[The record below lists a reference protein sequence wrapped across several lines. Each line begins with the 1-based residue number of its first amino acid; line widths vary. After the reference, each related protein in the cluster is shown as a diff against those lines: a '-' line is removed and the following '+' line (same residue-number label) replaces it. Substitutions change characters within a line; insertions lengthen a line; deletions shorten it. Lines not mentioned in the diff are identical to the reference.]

1 MALIFD
7 ARNPNEPGVHAI
19 LIGVGSYPY
28 MRPNHPL
35 GQFAPEAGLEDLE
48 SPLHSVEA
56 FAAWLRTDLDIPG
69 TPLRSLRVLGSSP
82 TRTSTFPVG
91 VTTFA
96 NIQREVRA
104 WFDDVDTNA
113 GNLAVFYFIGHGL
126 AAGAK
131 QALLAEDFGSDRH
144 APFDLSL
151 DPDQFASAVRKAK
164 AQRQLFLID
173 ACSREVPLG
182 HDYEAV
188 NPRPIIQA
196 EKHANLPLVK
206 QSFLRASAFGTRAF
220 GRRNGPSLF
229 MEAFLK
235 AMRGGAAVNVGG
247 GRWVVQTD
255 MLRTVLSRLIEQSPD
270 GQGQEVSFGGIN
282 LSSIL
287 HFHQLPGEPLVPVEV
302 TCNPEDFQ
310 RLADLH
316 IDAALHCSA
325 GTWPLNVEVAKGEHD
340 FSAIEP
346 LTAVVHGSA
355 PKEYIHP
362 PFGVVSIPCGETS

>member
-7 ARNPNEPGVHAI
+7 KRSPQEPGVHAI

-28 MRPNHPL
+28 MRSDHPL
-35 GQFAPEAGLEDLE
+35 GQFAPAAGLEDLE
-48 SPLHSVEA
+48 SPLRSVEA
-56 FAAWLRTDLDIPG
+56 LADWLRTDLDVPD

-82 TRTSTFPVG
+82 TRTSLLKVG
-91 VTTFA
+91 TTTFE
-96 NIQREVRA
+96 NIQREIRL
-104 WFDDVDTNA
+104 WFDDVNSHA
-113 GNLAVFYFIGHGL
+113 GNLAVFYFVGHGL

-131 QALLAEDFGSDRH
+131 HALLAEDFGSDIY
-144 APFDLSL
+144 APFEQSL

-173 ACSREVPLG
+173 SCSREVPLG
-182 HDYEAV
+182 RDFESV

-196 EKHANLPLVK
+196 EKHANLSIVK

-220 GRRNGPSLF
+220 GRRAGLSLF

-235 AMRGGAAVNVGG
+235 AMRGGAAVPVGG
-247 GRWVVQTD
+247 GRWRVQTD

-302 TCNPEDFQ
+302 TCDPEEFQ

-316 IDAALHCSA
+316 IDAAQHCSA
-325 GTWPLNVEVAKGEHD
+325 GAWSLNVELVKGEHE

-346 LTAVVHGSA
+346 FTSIVHGTA
-355 PKEYIHP
+355 ANEYIHP
-362 PFGVVSIPCGETS
+362 PFGMVSIPCGEGS

>member
-7 ARNPNEPGVHAI
+7 NRNPNEPGVHAI

-28 MRPNHPL
+28 MRPDHPL

-48 SPLHSVEA
+48 SPLQSIEA
-56 FAAWLRTDLDIPG
+56 LAAWLSTDLDVPD

-82 TRTSTFPVG
+82 TRTSPLSVG
-91 VTTFA
+91 TTTFQ
-96 NIQREVRA
+96 NIQREIRA
-104 WFDDVDTNA
+104 WFDDVDTHE
-113 GNLAVFYFIGHGL
+113 GNLAIFYFVGHGL

-144 APFDLSL
+144 APFERSL

-173 ACSREVPLG
+173 SCSREVPLG
-182 HDYEAV
+182 RDFESV

-196 EKHANLPLVK
+196 EKHANLSRVK

-220 GRRNGPSLF
+220 GRRTGPSLF
-229 MEAFLK
+229 MDAFLQ
-235 AMRGGAAVNVGG
+235 AMRGGAAVRMGG
-247 GRWVVQTD
+247 GHWMVQTD

-287 HFHQLPGEPLVPVEV
+287 YFHKLPGEPLVPVEV
-302 TCNPEDFQ
+302 TCDPEDFQ

-316 IDAALHCSA
+316 IDAAQHCSA
-325 GTWPLNVEVAKGEHD
+325 GAWPQIVELVKGEHD
-340 FSAIEP
+340 FSAIET
-346 LTAVVHGSA
+346 LTAVVHGTA
-355 PKEYIHP
+355 AKEYIHP

>member
-7 ARNPNEPGVHAI
+7 NRNPHEPGVHAI

-28 MRPNHPL
+28 MRPDHPL
-35 GQFAPEAGLEDLE
+35 GQFAPAAGLDDLE
-48 SPLHSVEA
+48 SPLRSVEA
-56 FAAWLRTDLDIPG
+56 LAEWLRTDLDVPN

-82 TRTSTFPVG
+82 NRTSPLPVG
-91 VTTFA
+91 TTTFE
-96 NIQREVRA
+96 NIQREIRS
-104 WFDDVDTNA
+104 WFDDVDSHE
-113 GNLAVFYFIGHGL
+113 GNLAIFYFVGHGL

-144 APFDLSL
+144 APFEQSL

-164 AQRQLFLID
+164 ARRQLFLID
-173 ACSREVPLG
+173 ACSSDIPLG
-182 HDYEAV
+182 RDYDSV

-196 EKHANLPLVK
+196 EKHANLSIVK
-206 QSFLRASAFGTRAF
+206 QSFLRASAFGTSAF
-220 GRRNGPSLF
+220 GRRAGLSLF

-235 AMRGGAAVNVGG
+235 AMRGGAAVRMGG
-247 GRWVVQTD
+247 GRWIVQTD

-287 HFHQLPGEPLVPVEV
+287 HFHQLAGEPLVPVEV
-302 TCNPEDFQ
+302 ACDPGDFQ

-316 IDAALHCSA
+316 IDAAQRCSA
-325 GTWPLNVEVAKGEHD
+325 GAWHLNVEVVKGEHD

-346 LTAVVHGSA
+346 LTAVVHGTA
-355 PKEYIHP
+355 AKEYIHP
-362 PFGVVSIPCGETS
+362 PFGVVLIPCGGAS